1 VSRIRNQLDLAWKEA
16 LRRYLPEFLAL
27 FKPELHAAL
36 DLSQGIEFLDTETR
50 RLRRPVAGAKG
61 QRRTADLVVKVALAD
76 GTRAVI
82 LLHVE
87 IQAQRDER
95 FDLRM
100 RVYNDRLVDA
110 LGLSVYSLAIL
121 VDADPEWRSRPYV
134 AQVLDC
140 RATLEFPVIKLL
152 DWRGRRE
159 ELEASSNPFALIGA
173 ATLAALETRPNQ
185 PARLERAL
193 RIARLLLRRGFS
205 AEEVGGLFYLLEVIM
220 PLNKQL
226 DEVFTREVA
235 ELEKRHARQLIS
247 PSEQRGRRQGR
258 LEGRVEGRL
267 EGKLEVVRAL
277 LESRFGELPEELDR
291 ALTAVR
297 EPQVLDRLAVQ
308 ALSLGSVREVLALMV
323 PEDRR
328 SAS

>member
-1 VSRIRNQLDLAWKEA
+1 MALHQEDRLPLEPCSSNGNLPDISR
-16 LRRYLPEFLAL
+16 P
-27 FKPELHAAL
+27 
-36 DLSQGIEFLDTETR
+36 QGGHIPATF
-50 RLRRPVAGAKG
+50 GAHP
-61 QRRTADLVVKVALAD
+61 
-76 GTRAVI
+76 GTR
-82 LLHVE
+82 
-87 IQAQRDER
+87 
-95 FDLRM
+95 
-100 RVYNDRLVDA
+100 
-110 LGLSVYSLAIL
+110 G
-121 VDADPEWRSRPYV
+121 WRREPNP
-134 AQVLDC
+134 Q
-140 RATLEFPVIKLL
+140 IKLL

-159 ELEASSNPFALIGA
+159 ELEASSNPFALVAA
-173 ATLAALETRPNQ
+173 ATLAALETRPDQ

-193 RIARLLLRRGFS
+193 RFARLLLRRGFS

-258 LEGRVEGRL
+258 LEGKAEGRVEGRL

-277 LESRFGELPEELDR
+277 LASRFGELPEELDR

-308 ALSLGSVREVLALMV
+308 ALSLGSAREIVALLV
-323 PEDRR
+323 PEERG